1 MAVIDLQRESELFRS
16 AVARGIAD
24 PKSEP
29 AIDRTGGMYGAGLI
43 RGISVITLGEA
54 KGHELW
60 VDAEMLNQVATGI
73 NAMTEGVKARFAHPS
88 VSGDGIGKMTG
99 RVMNARVEGDR
110 VLADW
115 HALESAHKTPDG
127 DLAGYVMD
135 LAEEAP
141 ADFGTSIA
149 FARDLGAE
157 KAFTTNNAG
166 TDGRFISP
174 DEKNRNNYPH
184 ARVGS
189 MKAVDIVDEP
199 AANPGGLFH
208 RNPFELLEDGDAMLS
223 YIFGL
228 TTDIPDTSNLGIEA
242 ARLKGFV
249 QRFAQSRGI
258 IFKEASQMPEEQKP
272 QESLKETQVDLA
284 AVKAEGAAAERQRAA
299 DISALCAQAHR
310 PELAQGYIEE
320 GLSSSD
326 VQSKLFKALCD
337 DMKPVGDAPKEE
349 PKTDENSAYRA
360 EYKADPSYA
369 KSMTEDEYVAMR
381 RIDDGLEILQAGSAV
396 SK

>member
-1 MAVIDLQRESELFRS
+1 MAVLELDRESKLFRS
-16 AVARGIAD
+16 NVARGISAPD
-24 PKSEP
+24 EQP
-29 AIDRTGGMYGAGLI
+29 AIERKGGNYKAGLI

-54 KGHELW
+54 RGHDLW
-60 VDAEMLNQVATGI
+60 IDAEMLQQVATGI
-73 NAMTEGVKARFAHPS
+73 NAKSEGFKSRFAHPS

-157 KAFTTNNAG
+157 KAFKANNAG

-174 DEKNRNNYPH
+174 DETNRNNLPH
-184 ARVGS
+184 ARVAA

-208 RNPFELLEDGDAMLS
+208 RNPFDLLETGDELLS
-223 YIFGL
+223 FVFGL
-228 TTDIPDTSNLGIEA
+228 TDEAPDTSNLGIEA

-249 QRFAQSRGI
+249 QRFAQSRGV
-258 IFKEASQMPEEQKP
+258 IFKEALPMPEEQKP
-272 QESLKETQVDLA
+272 QETTVDVA
-284 AVKAEGAAAERQRAA
+284 ALKAEGATAERLRAA
-299 DISALCAQAHR
+299 DITAMCAQARR

-320 GLSSSD
+320 GLSVAE
-326 VQSKLFKALCD
+326 VQTQLFKALCA
-337 DMKPVGDAPKEE
+337 DMPAVGDTPKEE
-349 PKTDENSAYRA
+349 SQTDENSAYRA
-360 EYKADPSYA
+360 EYKADSSYS

-381 RIDDGLEILQAGSAV
+381 RIDDGLDTLTAGSAV
-396 SK
+396 TK